1 MWSRLKWFSLS
12 QNSSCLVFLLFTEQL
27 VSQSWSS
34 VVSKVGVVGEG
45 LGRIVAVVVVNGW
58 NSSVVEGGSDGSLN
72 SSVVI
77 GSHNW
82 SSDNWGS
89 HSNGLLVNVRLSW
102 DLNIDVRLGWDL
114 NMDVRLSRD
123 LLMDVGLSWN
133 LLVDVRLG
141 WDLDI
146 DVGLGGNLNM
156 DVGLGC
162 GVEVGIGH
170 RGVVSGS
177 INSTVDSSRSSS
189 GNSVVASR
197 EAGIASRV
205 TIASSIASIA
215 NWDLGLNGGKT
226 RQNSDE
232 GLHCDLV
239 NCYY

>member
-89 HSNGLLVNVRLSW
+89 HSDGLLICEILNIKYLMLNCYLVNVRLSW

-162 GVEVGIGH
+162 GV
-170 RGVVSGS
+170 
-177 INSTVDSSRSSS
+177 
-189 GNSVVASR
+189 
-197 EAGIASRV
+197 
-205 TIASSIASIA
+205 
-215 NWDLGLNGGKT
+215 
-226 RQNSDE
+226 
-232 GLHCDLV
+232 
-239 NCYY
+239 